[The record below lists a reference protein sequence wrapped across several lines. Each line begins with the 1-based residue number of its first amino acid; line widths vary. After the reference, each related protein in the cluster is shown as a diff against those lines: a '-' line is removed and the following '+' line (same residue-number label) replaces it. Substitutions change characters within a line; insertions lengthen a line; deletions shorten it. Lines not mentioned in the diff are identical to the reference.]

1 MILNYNDIGLGYSSF
16 RNIWFSEG
24 TTLISYGGRWY
35 VKSSSGDTLPKRS
48 IIMWGGDETNIP
60 LGWRLCDGGI
70 LNNVTTPDLRGRFVL
85 GYNNN
90 AAGVNGSSTDGG
102 DTSTTSGARAGTAL
116 SGAVGRIGGEVLHG
130 LTVGEMPTHNHGV
143 TDPGHTHTY
152 LGVTGQSAGSTI
164 FDNSADEQLRPTETT
179 SSNTTGI
186 TINDNGSSFSH
197 NNIPPYYVLAYIMK
211 CF

>member
-1 MILNYNDIGLGYSSF
+1 
-16 RNIWFSEG
+16 
-24 TTLISYGGRWY
+24 
-35 VKSSSGDTLPKRS
+35 
-48 IIMWGGDETNIP
+48 
-60 LGWRLCDGGI
+60 
-70 LNNVTTPDLRGRFVL
+70 
-85 GYNNN
+85 
-90 AAGVNGSSTDGG
+90 VNGSSTDGG